1 MALLMFCLLCD
12 KKIVMVKLTA
22 KKWKLENDIC
32 LFCATVDG
40 KCMVIYA
47 TDYKSKRITREMLPF

>member
-1 MALLMFCLLCD
+1 
-12 KKIVMVKLTA
+12 MVKLTA